1 MEIERR
7 LTNDELKN
15 QNRLADRISEQMQV
29 DMYMSFSSF
38 ITKKGRNIFVDFPH
52 EVLRTEFLVWKI
64 WIQHRNCRMQEV
76 LINSMLTNPQ
86 QSPATYHLP
95 PITYHLPSTTCTYH
109 LPLTTYHLP
118 PATPHCYHRHQK
130 GKSSTHLDSQF
141 HIYILQSISFLS
153 PLPPH
158 QKLPPP
164 TLRLFQYPFYVPQ
177 PNYQICTNILIRTR
191 FLGKKKG
198 PKRQV
203 RRERSKLVDRYQSS
217 NEKYREREKNDWLWL
232 AEIN

>member
-95 PITYHLPSTTCTYH
+95 PITYHLPSTTCH
-109 LPLTTYHLP
+109 LLLTTY
-118 PATPHCYHRHQK
+118 R
-130 GKSSTHLDSQF
+130 
-141 HIYILQSISFLS
+141 
-153 PLPPH
+153 
-158 QKLPPP
+158 LPPP
-164 TLRLFQYPFYVPQ
+164 IVIIVIKRGNLQPILILSFTYIFFNPSPFYHPCHRTK
-177 PNYQICTNILIRTR
+177 NYHHPP
-191 FLGKKKG
+191 F
-198 PKRQV
+198 
-203 RRERSKLVDRYQSS
+203 DSS
-217 NEKYREREKNDWLWL
+217 NTPSTSHNLTIKSVPTS
-232 AEIN
+232 